1 MNLFIFFPK
10 QSQMIEK
17 NKEYIQRK
25 NLLQKNRIR
34 YFDN

>member
-1 MNLFIFFPK
+1 MNLLNFFPK
-10 QSQMIEK
+10 HSQMIEK